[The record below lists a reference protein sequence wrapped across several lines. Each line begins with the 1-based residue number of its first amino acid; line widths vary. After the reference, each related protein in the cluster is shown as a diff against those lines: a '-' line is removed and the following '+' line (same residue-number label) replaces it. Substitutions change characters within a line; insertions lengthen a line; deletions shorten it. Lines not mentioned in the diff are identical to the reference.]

1 MCSYPCFG
9 LSKTGFTP
17 PSQLRK
23 TVQFVSLTFNKI
35 VSLPIQKSAAKT
47 TSLMIQKSTVTVE
60 SSILYTHTHTLLGV
74 YMAACFENLLYLKGS
89 LMDIVP
95 KYGNIVSKCGKA

>member
-23 TVQFVSLTFNKI
+23 TIQFVSLTFNKI
-35 VSLPIQKSAAKT
+35 VSLSIQKSAAKT
-47 TSLMIQKSTVTVE
+47 TSLTIKKLTAESTVTVE
-60 SSILYTHTHTLLGV
+60 SSILHTHTLLGV
-74 YMAACFENLLYLKGS
+74 YMAACFENLLDLKGS
-89 LMDIVP
+89 LMDFLCNIVP
-95 KYGNIVSKCGKA
+95 KCGKA